1 MSLIKA
7 EAWVKVGYTILGTE
21 GIEGI
26 KVEHL
31 ARILG
36 LNKSGFYHYFG
47 SMNTYLQNLLRHHI
61 AVAKVVAEDVAAC
74 ANFDPDLLMVIIK
87 HKTFFLAESQL
98 LVKCRP
104 SQFSS
109 ELNEATRI
117 VNKDILPLWR
127 SVTHLP
133 EDITV
138 ALAYLNIIHHFFYTR
153 ISPDNISYEFLHSLA
168 IETKEVLNK
177 VVDDKHITR
186 ISTAG
191 RPSQSTRSF

>member
-1 MSLIKA
+1 MSTVKA
-7 EAWVKVGYTILGTE
+7 EAWVKAGYTILGKE

-31 ARILG
+31 ARILE

-47 SMNTYLQNLLRHHI
+47 SMNTYLQNLLRYHV

-74 ANFDPDLLMVIIK
+74 ANFDPDLLLVIIK

-104 SQFSS
+104 SQVSS
-109 ELNEATRI
+109 ELNEASRI
-117 VNKDILPLWR
+117 VNPDILPLWR
-127 SVTHLP
+127 TVTHLP

-138 ALAYLNIIHHFFYTR
+138 ALAYLNIIHHFFYAR
-153 ISPDNISYEFLHSLA
+153 INADKMSYEFLHSLA

-177 VVDDKHITR
+177 VVDDKHIIG
-186 ISTAG
+186 ISTTG
-191 RPSQSTRSF
+191 RPPRSTQSS